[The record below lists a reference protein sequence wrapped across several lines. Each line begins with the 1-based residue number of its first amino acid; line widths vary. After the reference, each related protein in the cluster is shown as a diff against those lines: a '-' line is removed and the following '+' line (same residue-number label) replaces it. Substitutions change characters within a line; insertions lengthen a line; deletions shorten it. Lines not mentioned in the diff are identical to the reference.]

1 MSANLEICS
10 CLKAAN
16 TIMTERVY
24 KKRGGKRETCGKTRG
39 GKRKRGKTGG
49 GGGNQWGKK
58 KVGKLKRKKQK
69 KIQLLASR
77 GRVTEHVTRLEEE
90 GFTTSLRTVEWRFI
104 EGPHVAETKAGLS
117 SQ

>member
-39 GKRKRGKTGG
+39 AKRKRGKTGG
-49 GGGNQWGKK
+49 GGGGESVGKK
-58 KVGKLKRKKQK
+58 KSGK
-69 KIQLLASR
+69 
-77 GRVTEHVTRLEEE
+77 VEEE
-90 GFTTSLRTVEWRFI
+90 KTKKKFSYWRH
-104 EGPHVAETKAGLS
+104 EAG
-117 SQ
+117 

>member
-49 GGGNQWGKK
+49 GISGEKKSGK
-58 KVGKLKRKKQK
+58 V
-69 KIQLLASR
+69 
-77 GRVTEHVTRLEEE
+77 EEE
-90 GFTTSLRTVEWRFI
+90 K
-104 EGPHVAETKAGLS
+104 TKKNSVIGVMRPGN
-117 SQ
+117 

>member
-39 GKRKRGKTGG
+39 AKRKRGKTG

-69 KIQLLASR
+69 KFSY
-77 GRVTEHVTRLEEE
+77 
-90 GFTTSLRTVEWRFI
+90 WRH
-104 EGPHVAETKAGLS
+104 EAG
-117 SQ
+117 

>member
-49 GGGNQWGKK
+49 ESVGKK

-69 KIQLLASR
+69 KIQLLAS
-77 GRVTEHVTRLEEE
+77 
-90 GFTTSLRTVEWRFI
+90 
-104 EGPHVAETKAGLS
+104 
-117 SQ
+117 

>member
-39 GKRKRGKTGG
+39 AKRKRGKTGG

-69 KIQLLASR
+69 KFSY
-77 GRVTEHVTRLEEE
+77 
-90 GFTTSLRTVEWRFI
+90 WRH
-104 EGPHVAETKAGLS
+104 EAG
-117 SQ
+117 

>member
-39 GKRKRGKTGG
+39 AKRKRGKTGG
-49 GGGNQWGKK
+49 GGESVGKK

-69 KIQLLASR
+69 KIQLLAS
-77 GRVTEHVTRLEEE
+77 
-90 GFTTSLRTVEWRFI
+90 
-104 EGPHVAETKAGLS
+104 
-117 SQ
+117 

>member
-39 GKRKRGKTGG
+39 AKRKRGKTGG
-49 GGGNQWGKK
+49 GGESVGKK
-58 KVGKLKRKKQK
+58 KSGK
-69 KIQLLASR
+69 
-77 GRVTEHVTRLEEE
+77 VEEE
-90 GFTTSLRTVEWRFI
+90 KTKKKFSYWRH
-104 EGPHVAETKAGLS
+104 EAG
-117 SQ
+117 

>member
-49 GGGNQWGKK
+49 GGESVGKK

-69 KIQLLASR
+69 KIQLLAS
-77 GRVTEHVTRLEEE
+77 
-90 GFTTSLRTVEWRFI
+90 
-104 EGPHVAETKAGLS
+104 
-117 SQ
+117 

>member
-39 GKRKRGKTGG
+39 AKRKRGKTGG
-49 GGGNQWGKK
+49 GGESVGKK
-58 KVGKLKRKKQK
+58 KSGK
-69 KIQLLASR
+69 
-77 GRVTEHVTRLEEE
+77 VEEE
-90 GFTTSLRTVEWRFI
+90 K
-104 EGPHVAETKAGLS
+104 TKKNSVIGVMRPGN
-117 SQ
+117 